1 MVLIGGENYYRG
13 DIMNAKELANKLLE
27 VANLPVYVENQ
38 EILNWFHSVT
48 DIKVIDERVIIELDD
63 GDY

>member
-1 MVLIGGENYYRG
+1 
-13 DIMNAKELANKLLE
+13 MNAKELANKLLE